1 MSNRLKGL
9 LRKELIVCVCAGV
22 WQNDNKQT
30 AATTVGASFCG
41 SRSKN
46 ELQKSIRKYRFF
58 GHAHVTGIEILY
70 IFHSS
75 QKLLP
80 THFAWV

>member
-1 MSNRLKGL
+1 MYVEIYINIKNLHVVIPVYRYRALYTF
-9 LRKELIVCVCAGV
+9 
-22 WQNDNKQT
+22 QD
-30 AATTVGASFCG
+30 G
-41 SRSKN
+41 SYV
-46 ELQKSIRKYRFF
+46 LQKSIRKYRFF

-80 THFAWV
+80 THFAAV

>member
-1 MSNRLKGL
+1 MLK
-9 LRKELIVCVCAGV
+9 KCYTI
-22 WQNDNKQT
+22 NY
-30 AATTVGASFCG
+30 TT
-41 SRSKN
+41 
-46 ELQKSIRKYRFF
+46 FF

-80 THFAWV
+80 THFAGV